1 MKNQSRRADPR
12 DQGSSTGSSLQ
23 PESRRSPLSGLV
35 CKISPRPAEG
45 LLLLGAVSYLEL
57 RTMIPTAG
65 LCSQFIQR
73 STVFPAALRVL
84 WTPWTRLPGLL
95 AAARGIHV
103 DSPPVIPTL
112 TTSYVHGTSST
123 SLLHDTVA
131 EALQKTV
138 ERWPDREAVA
148 FLQDGVRK
156 TFAEF
161 QQDVDRAAVGLL
173 ALGLRKGDRLGMW
186 GPNIY
191 EWILFQF
198 ATAKAGIILVSV
210 NPAYQQKEVEFALR
224 KVGCKAIVC
233 PSEFRTQKYCDMLMK
248 ICPEIESSSPGDIKS
263 ARYSSRRSHIYPEP

>member
-1 MKNQSRRADPR
+1 
-12 DQGSSTGSSLQ
+12 
-23 PESRRSPLSGLV
+23 
-35 CKISPRPAEG
+35 
-45 LLLLGAVSYLEL
+45 
-57 RTMIPTAG
+57 MIPTAG
-65 LCSQFIQR
+65 FCSQFIRR
-73 STVFPAALRVL
+73 STAFPAALRVL
-84 WTPWTRLPGLL
+84 RTPRTRQPGLP

-131 EALQKTV
+131 EALLKTV

-186 GPNIY
+186 GPNTY

-198 ATAKAGIILVSV
+198 ATAKAGIIQVSV
-210 NPAYQQKEVEFALR
+210 NPAYQQKEVEYALR

-233 PSEFRTQKYCDMLMK
+233 PSEFKTQKYCDMLMK

-263 ARYSSRRSHIYPEP
+263 A